1 MQCAPGNRGFRA
13 MFLGD
18 GDHYLTFVTSAL
30 LRPDPAIFDR
40 IKVRVSNHIEMSYEA
55 TRGITRHYIFA
66 HVRIYIKR
74 NVPREHHSSRNTHFR
89 QSEARLIVASF
100 PNKIMNFD
108 DDDRGDQLTNIRH
121 CARFKMNP

>member
-1 MQCAPGNRGFRA
+1 

-55 TRGITRHYIFA
+55 TRGITRVFA
-66 HVRIYIKR
+66 HVRIYVKR
-74 NVPREHHSSRNTHFR
+74 NVPREQSRDTHFR

-108 DDDRGDQLTNIRH
+108 DDDRGDRLTNTRH